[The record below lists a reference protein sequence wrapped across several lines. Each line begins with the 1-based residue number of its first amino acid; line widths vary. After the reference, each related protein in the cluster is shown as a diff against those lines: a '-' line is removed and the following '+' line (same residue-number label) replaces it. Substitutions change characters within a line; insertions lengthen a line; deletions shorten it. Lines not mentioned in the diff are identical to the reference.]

1 MSGRKYTGFDEKKI
15 AELQEAFDTWDSVH
29 KDRKLDP
36 NELAKA
42 MEHLGNFNQKQ
53 LKEIMEK
60 SDLDGNGT
68 IDFDEFLIACWD
80 KKSCLRDMAEQE
92 SELIR
97 LKGIGSVMH
106 SFSQEE
112 MTAFAEHMN
121 YVLGDDKDLAY
132 LFPIKTTGL
141 DLCFKIADGC
151 LLSKFINLAVP
162 DTIDFRAVNKP
173 KRRNGYKLSVF
184 QMNENN
190 SLMINAAKSIG
201 VNTTTI
207 GAGDL
212 REGMGKPHLVLGII
226 WQLVKI
232 QLLNQINLKNHP
244 ELIRL
249 LGENETIEQ
258 LLALPA
264 EQLLLRWFNFHLK
277 EAGHRRRVRNFGKDV
292 ADGECY
298 TVLLNHL
305 NPKACT
311 LDALDEKDELK
322 RADMVVRNAEALGA
336 KVFIAPR
343 DIVDENQRL
352 NLAFT
357 ASIFNHC
364 PGLIPITDEEEKEL
378 HGMMD
383 DDVGDTRE
391 ERAFRMWINTLGIDD
406 LYINNLFEG
415 CRDGLVLLKVI
426 DTIEPG
432 LVSWGKVEKDPKNK
446 FKKVSNNNYAVVLS
460 KYLKLSLVATQGADI
475 VEGRK
480 KLVLGLV
487 WQLMRYHSIKF
498 LNQLSKDKGKDI
510 SDKDI
515 LVFCNKMA
523 RESAKTRMKLR
534 SFGDKSRL
542 KDGKYFIFVLGG
554 AFPNL
559 IDWDLMTEGESLDD
573 ALLNARYALSVARKE
588 NCTIFLL
595 PEDIVEANPRMC
607 MTFGAAIMTEHA
619 KRTAK

>member
-1 MSGRKYTGFDEKKI
+1 MSGRKYTGFDDKTI
-15 AELQEAFDTWDSVH
+15 SELQEAFDAWDSIH
-29 KDRKLDP
+29 KDRKLDV
-36 NELAKA
+36 NELGKA
-42 MEHLGNFNQKQ
+42 MEHLGNFNQNQ
-53 LKEIMEK
+53 LKDIMEK

-68 IDFDEFLIACWD
+68 IDFDEFLIACWEQ
-80 KKSCLRDMAEQE
+80 KTCLRTMASQE
-92 SELIR
+92 NELIR

-112 MTAFAEHMN
+112 MSAFAEHMN
-121 YVLGDDKDLAY
+121 YILGDDKDLAY
-132 LFPIKTTGL
+132 MMPIKTTGL

-162 DTIDFRAVNKP
+162 DTIDYRVVNRPRK
-173 KRRNGYKLSVF
+173 KKGYKLSVF

-190 SLMINAAKSIG
+190 SLVINAAKSIG
-201 VNTTTI
+201 VNTVNI
-207 GAGDL
+207 GPGDL
-212 REGMGKPHLVLGII
+212 RQGMGNPHLVLGIV

-249 LGENETIEQ
+249 LKEDETLEQ
-258 LLALPA
+258 LFALPA
-264 EQLLLRWFNFHLK
+264 EKLLLRWFNFHLK
-277 EAGHRRRVRNFGKDV
+277 EAGHKRRVKNFGKDV

-298 TVLLNHL
+298 TVLLNQL
-305 NPKACT
+305 NPKKCS
-311 LDALDEKDELK
+311 LDPLEEKDDWK

-336 KVFIAPR
+336 KVFIKPQ
-343 DIVDENQRL
+343 DILDKNERL

-364 PGLIPITDEEEKEL
+364 PGLIPISDEEEKQL
-378 HGMMD
+378 HGVME

-391 ERAFRMWINTLGIDD
+391 ERAFRMWINTLGIDNI
-406 LYINNLFEG
+406 YVNNLFED
-415 CRDGLVLLKVI
+415 CKDGLVLLKVI
-426 DTIEPG
+426 DKIEPG
-432 LVSWGKVEKDPKNK
+432 LVSWGKVEKKPKNK
-446 FKKVSNNNYAVVLS
+446 FKKVSNSNYAVVLS
-460 KYLKLSLVATQGADI
+460 KYLKLSLVATGGVDI
-475 VEGRK
+475 VAGRK

-515 LVFCNKMA
+515 MVFCNKKA
-523 RESAKTRMKLR
+523 KESAKTNMKIR
-534 SFGDKSRL
+534 SFGDKTRL
-542 KDGKYFIFVLGG
+542 KDGKYFIYVLGG
-554 AFPNL
+554 VFPKVIN
-559 IDWDLMTEGESLDD
+559 WDLMTDGDNLDD

-607 MTFGAAIMTEHA
+607 MTFGAAIMTAHA
-619 KRTAK
+619 TQSR

>member
-15 AELQEAFDTWDSVH
+15 AELQEAFDLWDSVT

-42 MEHLGNFNQKQ
+42 MEHLGNFNQNQ
-53 LKEIMEK
+53 LKEIMER
-60 SDLDGNGT
+60 SDLDGDGT
-68 IDFDEFLIACWD
+68 IDFDEFLVACWD
-80 KKSCLRDMAEQE
+80 KRSCLRTMAEQE

-112 MTAFAEHMN
+112 MSAFAEHMN

-132 LFPIKTTGL
+132 LMPIKTTGL

-151 LLSKFINLAVP
+151 LLSKFINLAVR
-162 DTIDFRAVNKP
+162 DTIDYRVVNKP
-173 KRRNGYKLSVF
+173 KKRNGYKLSLF

-190 SLMINAAKSIG
+190 SLMINAAQSIG
-201 VNTTTI
+201 VNTINI
-207 GAGDL
+207 GPGDM

-249 LGENETIEQ
+249 LGEKETLEQ
-258 LLALPA
+258 LFALPA

-277 EAGHRRRVRNFGKDV
+277 EAGHKRRVKNFGEDV

-305 NPKACT
+305 NPKKCT
-311 LDALDEKDELK
+311 LDPLEEKNDLK

-336 KVFIAPR
+336 KVFIKPR
-343 DIVDENQRL
+343 DIIDKNKKL

-378 HGMMD
+378 CGVMD

-406 LYINNLFEG
+406 LYINNLFED
-415 CRDGLVLLKVI
+415 CKDGLVLLKVI
-426 DTIEPG
+426 DKIEPG
-432 LVSWGKVEKDPKNK
+432 LVSWIKVEKEPKNK
-446 FKKVSNNNYAVVLS
+446 FKKVSNNNYAVVLG
-460 KYLKLSLVATQGADI
+460 KYLKLSLVTTGGADI
-475 VEGRK
+475 VAGRK
-480 KLVLGLV
+480 KLVLGFV

-498 LNQLSKDKGKDI
+498 LSQLSKDKGKQI
-510 SDKDI
+510 ADKDI

-523 RESAKTRMKLR
+523 KESKKTKMRLR
-534 SFGDKSRL
+534 SFGDRNRL
-542 KDGKYFIFVLGG
+542 KDGKYFIYVLG
-554 AFPNL
+554 AVFSEVV
-559 IDWDLMTEGESLDD
+559 DWDLMTEGETLED

-607 MTFGAAIMTEHA
+607 MTFGAAIMTEHVKSQ
-619 KRTAK
+619 KR

>member
-1 MSGRKYTGFDEKKI
+1 MYTGFDEKRI
-15 AELQEAFDTWDSVH
+15 AELKEAFDTWDSID
-29 KDRKLDP
+29 KDQRLDP

-42 MEHLGNFNQKQ
+42 MERVGNFNQNQ
-53 LKEIMEK
+53 LEDIMER
-60 SDLDGNGT
+60 SDMDGNGT
-68 IDFDEFLIACWD
+68 IDFDEFLVACWE
-80 KKSCLRDMAEQE
+80 KKSCLKDMAERE

-112 MTAFAEHMN
+112 MSAFAEHMN

-132 LFPIKTTGL
+132 LFPIRTTGL

-151 LLSKFINLAVP
+151 MLSKFINLAVP
-162 DTIDFRAVNKP
+162 DTIDYRVVNKP
-173 KRRNGYKLSVF
+173 KKRNGYKLSVF

-201 VNTTTI
+201 VNTINI

-212 REGMGKPHLVLGII
+212 REGMGKPHLVLGMI

-249 LGENETIEQ
+249 LSENETLEQ
-258 LLALPA
+258 LLAMPA

-277 EAGHRRRVRNFGKDV
+277 EAGHKRRVKNFGRDV

-305 NPKACT
+305 NPKKCT
-311 LDALDEKDELK
+311 LDPLDEKDNLK
-322 RADMVVRNAEALGA
+322 RAGMVVRNAEALGA
-336 KVFIAPR
+336 KVFIAPK
-343 DIVDENQRL
+343 DIVDRNERL

-378 HGMMD
+378 TGMME

-391 ERAFRMWINTLGIDD
+391 ERAFRMWINTLGIDN
-406 LYINNLFEG
+406 LYINNLFED
-415 CRDGLVLLKVI
+415 CKDGLVLLKVI
-426 DTIEPG
+426 DKIEPG
-432 LVSWGKVEKDPKNK
+432 LVCWSKVEKKPKNK

-460 KYLKLSLVATQGADI
+460 KYLKLSLVTTGGADI
-475 VEGRK
+475 VAGRK

-498 LNQLSKDKGKDI
+498 LSQLSKDKGKQI

-515 LVFCNKMA
+515 LLFCNKMA
-523 RESAKTRMKLR
+523 KNSAKTKMRLR
-534 SFGDKSRL
+534 SFGDKSKL
-542 KDGKYFIFVLGG
+542 KNGKYFIYVLGG
-554 AFPNL
+554 VFPNVV
-559 IDWDLMTEGESLDD
+559 DWDLMTDGDALDD

-588 NCTIFLL
+588 GCTIFLL

-607 MTFGAAIMTEHA
+607 MTFGAAIMTQHA
-619 KRTAK
+619 KRTS

>member
-1 MSGRKYTGFDEKKI
+1 MSARKYTGFDEKTI
-15 AELQEAFDTWDSVH
+15 SELQVAFDAWDSID
-29 KDRKLDP
+29 KDRKLDA
-36 NELAKA
+36 NELGKA
-42 MEHLGNFNQKQ
+42 MEHLGNFNQNQ
-53 LKEIMEK
+53 LKDIMEK

-68 IDFDEFLIACWD
+68 IDFDEFLVACWEQ
-80 KKSCLRDMAEQE
+80 KSCLRNMAMQE

-112 MTAFAEHMN
+112 MSAFAEHMN
-121 YVLGDDKDLAY
+121 YILGDDKDLAY
-132 LFPIKTTGL
+132 MMPIKTTGL

-162 DTIDFRAVNKP
+162 DTIDYRVVNKP
-173 KRRNGYKLSVF
+173 RRKNGYKLSLF

-190 SLMINAAKSIG
+190 SLVINAAKSIG
-201 VNTTTI
+201 VNTINI

-212 REGMGKPHLVLGII
+212 REGMGKPHLVLGMV

-249 LGENETIEQ
+249 LDENETLEQ
-258 LLALPA
+258 LFALPA
-264 EQLLLRWFNFHLK
+264 EKLLLRWFNFHLK
-277 EAGHRRRVRNFGKDV
+277 EAGHKRRVRNFGKDV

-305 NPKACT
+305 NPKKCS
-311 LDALDEKDELK
+311 LDALEEKDDYK

-336 KVFIAPR
+336 KVFIKPK
-343 DIVDENQRL
+343 DIVDKNDRL

-357 ASIFNHC
+357 ASIFNHY
-364 PGLIPITDEEEKEL
+364 PGLIPITDEEELKL
-378 HGMMD
+378 HGIME

-391 ERAFRMWINTLGIDD
+391 ERAFRMWINTLG
-406 LYINNLFEG
+406 LTNVYINNLFED

-426 DTIEPG
+426 DKIEPG
-432 LVSWGKVEKDPKNK
+432 LVSWAKVEKKPRNK
-446 FKKVSNNNYAVVLS
+446 FKKVSNNNYAVVLG
-460 KYLKLSLVATQGADI
+460 KYLKLSLVATGGVDI
-475 VEGRK
+475 VMGRK
-480 KLVLGLV
+480 KLVLGFV

-510 SDKDI
+510 TDKEI
-515 LVFCNKMA
+515 LVFCNKKA
-523 RESAKTRMKLR
+523 KESSKTNMKIR
-534 SFGDKSRL
+534 SFGDKGRL
-542 KDGKYFIFVLGG
+542 KDGKYFIYVLGG
-554 AFPNL
+554 VFPNV
-559 IDWDLMTEGESLDD
+559 IDWDLITEGDNLDD

-607 MTFGAAIMTEHA
+607 MTFGAAIMTAHA
-619 KRTAK
+619 SK

>member
-1 MSGRKYTGFDEKKI
+1 MSGRKYTGFDDNKI
-15 AELQEAFDTWDSVH
+15 AELREAFDAWDSVH
-29 KDRKLDP
+29 KDSKLDP

-42 MEHLGNFNQKQ
+42 MEHLGNFNQNQ
-53 LKEIMEK
+53 LEEIMER
-60 SDLDGNGT
+60 SDLDGDGT
-68 IDFDEFLIACWD
+68 IDFDEFLVACWE
-80 KKSCLRDMAEQE
+80 KRSCLRTMADQE
-92 SELIR
+92 HELIR

-112 MTAFAEHMN
+112 MSAFAEHMN

-132 LFPIKTTGL
+132 LMPIKTTGL

-151 LLSKFINLAVP
+151 LLSKFINLAVR
-162 DTIDFRAVNKP
+162 DTIDYRVVNKP
-173 KRRNGYKLSVF
+173 KKRNGFKLSLF

-201 VNTTTI
+201 VNTINI
-207 GAGDL
+207 GAGDM

-232 QLLNQINLKNHP
+232 QLLNQINLMNHP

-249 LGENETIEQ
+249 LGENETLEQ

-277 EAGHRRRVRNFGKDV
+277 EAGHKRRVKNFGKDV

-305 NPKACT
+305 NPKKCT
-311 LDALDEKDELK
+311 LDPLEEKNDLK

-336 KVFIAPR
+336 KVFIKPR
-343 DIVDENQRL
+343 DIIDRNERL

-378 HGMMD
+378 CGMMD

-391 ERAFRMWINTLGIDD
+391 ERAFRMWINTLGIDN
-406 LYINNLFEG
+406 LYINNLFED
-415 CRDGLVLLKVI
+415 CKDGLVLLKVI
-426 DTIEPG
+426 DKIEPG
-432 LVSWGKVEKDPKNK
+432 LVSWAKVEKKPKNK
-446 FKKVSNNNYAVVLS
+446 FKKVSNNNYAVVLC
-460 KYLKLSLVATQGADI
+460 KYLKFSLVTTGGADI
-475 VEGRK
+475 VAGRK

-498 LNQLSKDKGKDI
+498 LTQLSKDKGKQI
-510 SDKDI
+510 ADKDI

-523 RESAKTRMKLR
+523 KDSKKTKMKLR
-534 SFGDKSRL
+534 SFGDKNRL
-542 KDGKYFIFVLGG
+542 KDGKYFIYVLG
-554 AFPNL
+554 AVFPEV
-559 IDWDLMTEGESLDD
+559 IDWELMTEGETLDD

-607 MTFGAAIMTEHA
+607 MTFGAAIMTEHVKSK
-619 KRTAK
+619 KR